1 MQVRYNFLSSHLRLE
16 GVWCQNFKQLTAL
29 AVPNLSRTSSNNETE
44 LSLCRF
50 PTCQL
55 QERRQAELMGRG
67 SNSVRAL
74 LEAPKPSITLTTRT
88 RSLCPCLL
96 ASGVQDDRQ
105 ACVHLPLV
113 SLRRAERSAIPPW
126 VSSSAA
132 RASVPPSLKKT
143 DARLLI
149 CFYERERTAWQIFWS
164 VSQLQPKPGTTHTS
178 DDPRL
183 ELITKAELKLCTL
196 QNVQEKSLTCS

>member
-1 MQVRYNFLSSHLRLE
+1 MQVRYNFLSSHLRPE

-29 AVPNLSRTSSNNETE
+29 TVPDLSKTSSNNETE

-55 QERRQAELMGRG
+55 QEKRQAELMGRG
-67 SNSVRAL
+67 SNRLRAL
-74 LEAPKPSITLTTRT
+74 LEAPKPSITLTTRA

-96 ASGVQDDRQ
+96 GSGARDDRQ
-105 ACVHLPLV
+105 ARVHLPFI
-113 SLRRAERSAIPPW
+113 SLRRAGRSAIPQW
-126 VSSSAA
+126 VSSL
-132 RASVPPSLKKT
+132 RHGQASVPPSLKKT

-183 ELITKAELKLCTL
+183 ELIMKAELNLYTL
-196 QNVQEKSLTCS
+196 QTV